1 MDPTADGLVSRVAR
15 ELGSKADELIAEVEW
30 CLRSELPDL
39 WEYSDAMTSENVAQH
54 VVVVLS
60 ALEHGVDPRAL
71 EQPIAELTRVRRLAR
86 HGVPVSV
93 VLRAFR
99 LGQGVML
106 DRLLEGMARLTDD
119 ATLISEAARRLIVT
133 ATGYVDRSSEQGVVA
148 YEEERD
154 RRLRG
159 RLSLVNEASVRIGTT
174 LDIARTTQE
183 LADFATQPLA
193 GLADRSFADLVTVD
207 LIDSALHGHDAPPED
222 PLVLR
227 RLARRTSAAPKEQSE
242 AGAFGAGTGAG
253 SGSARSELGRGGA
266 LEQGAAVDSTT
277 KVALPKPHTFPAGS
291 LPARA
296 LATGHPFRHRLDGE
310 PPDLIHPARPVP
322 RGASVPPVATAP
334 SPPSAH
340 SMLVVPLRARG
351 ATLGVAQFFR
361 GPASDAF
368 DDEDLLLAQEI
379 AARAAVAVDNA
390 RRYTHAR
397 ATAISLQRSLLPSR
411 TPPQSAVEVACR
423 YRPAGD
429 RAGVGGDW
437 YDVIPLSGA
446 RVALVVGDVVGHGI
460 HAAATMG
467 RLRTAVRT
475 LADID
480 LPPDEL
486 LTHLDDVVIR
496 LSAEAE
502 GEGEGEEGEE
512 GQEQAGPGARQGEA
526 GDARAE
532 VGGTAGAPTPGGG
545 RRAEGAGARAAAGR
559 GLPSESPQAAGLGSG
574 SSASAGGRATESTLP
589 VTSGAVPSGP
599 GPAAAFPYASGSPS
613 LSPSPATSLAPVGAE
628 SVGVI
633 GATCVYAVYDPVSRS
648 CTLARAGHVLPVV
661 VAPDGVV
668 DVLDLPPGPPL
679 GLGGLPFEAVEVE
692 WPEGTVLALYTDGLL
707 EARGHDI
714 DEGLARLRDALVR
727 PAASL
732 EATCDAVLGSLLP
745 ARPPDDVA
753 LLLARTRALGAE
765 QVADWDLEA
774 DPAAVGRAR
783 ANVARQLAVWG
794 LEELD
799 FLAELVVSELVTNA
813 IRYGRPP
820 IGLRLI
826 HDRTLLCEVFDAGST
841 TPHLRRARVFDEGGR
856 GLLLVAQLA
865 ERWGTRHAR
874 HGKTV
879 WAELNASAA
888 LPDMAFL

>member
-1 MDPTADGLVSRVAR
+1 MDLTADGLVSRVAR

-30 CLRSELPDL
+30 CLRTELPDL

-60 ALEHGVDPRAL
+60 ALEHGVDTRAL

-159 RLSLVNEASVRIGTT
+159 RLSMVNEASVRIGTT

-227 RLARRTSAAPKEQSE
+227 RLARRTSAAPKEHSE
-242 AGAFGAGTGAG
+242 AGAFEAGAGEGSESAG
-253 SGSARSELGRGGA
+253 SELGRGAA
-266 LEQGAAVDSTT
+266 LEQGAAVDSAT

-322 RGASVPPVATAP
+322 RGASVPPVPSAP

-502 GEGEGEEGEE
+502 GEGEEEGEE
-512 GQEQAGPGARQGEA
+512 GQEHEQTGRGARQGEA
-526 GDARAE
+526 GDARAD
-532 VGGTAGAPTPGGG
+532 AGSGDMADARSPGGG
-545 RRAEGAGARAAAGR
+545 GRSEGAGARAAAGH
-559 GLPSESPQAAGLGSG
+559 GLPTESPQAAGLGSG
-574 SSASAGGRATESTLP
+574 SSASASGWATGSTLP
-589 VTSGAVPSGP
+589 TT
-599 GPAAAFPYASGSPS
+599 
-613 LSPSPATSLAPVGAE
+613 SPARAPGGAE

-714 DEGLARLRDALVR
+714 EEGLARLRDALVR

-753 LLLARTRALGAE
+753 LLLARTRALGAA
-765 QVADWDLEA
+765 QVADWDLEP

-826 HDRTLLCEVFDAGST
+826 HDRTLLCEVSDAGST

-879 WAELNASAA
+879 WAELNASAS